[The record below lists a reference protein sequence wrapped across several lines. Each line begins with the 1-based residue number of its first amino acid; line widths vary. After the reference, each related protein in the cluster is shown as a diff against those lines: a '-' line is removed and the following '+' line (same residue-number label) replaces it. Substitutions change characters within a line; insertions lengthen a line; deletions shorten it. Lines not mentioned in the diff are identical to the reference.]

1 MKILKTTLF
10 ISVML
15 LLVNCTTVV
24 EGTSDF
30 HPDFKV
36 GKTGFEKELKKQLD
50 FDDLAIGTYYTKK
63 NNSLEEKGLNLT
75 FEFAEQELPNKEELN
90 NDAEFIIT
98 KVKEYLLNLDN
109 YDYVNIIFENGREE
123 GNIAKS
129 SRIKIKKEL

>member
-10 ISVML
+10 INVVL
-15 LLVNCTTVV
+15 LLVNCTTIV

-30 HPDFKV
+30 HPDFKI

-50 FDDLAIGTYYTKK
+50 FDDLAIGTYFTKK
-63 NNSLEEKGLNLT
+63 NNSLEERGLNLT
-75 FEFAEQELPNKEELN
+75 FEFAEQELPNNQELN
-90 NDAEFIIT
+90 NYAEFIIT

-109 YDYVNIIFENGREE
+109 YDYVNTIFENEREE

-129 SRIKIKKEL
+129 SRIKIKKKL

>member
-15 LLVNCTTVV
+15 LLVNCTTIV

-109 YDYVNIIFENGREE
+109 YDYVNIIFENEREE
-123 GNIAKS
+123 GNIARS

>member
-90 NDAEFIIT
+90 NDAEFMIT